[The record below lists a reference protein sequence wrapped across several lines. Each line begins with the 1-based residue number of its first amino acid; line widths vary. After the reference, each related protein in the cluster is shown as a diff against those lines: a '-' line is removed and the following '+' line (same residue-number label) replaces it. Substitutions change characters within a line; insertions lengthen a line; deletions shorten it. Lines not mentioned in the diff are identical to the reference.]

1 MRHQVLQN
9 CIYWNFKFLMPHC
22 EIMGG
27 NGLRG
32 YSDPRAN
39 AGVLSV
45 LCVVNDWTS
54 LSLCWVSKLGIT
66 SLWRCED
73 TVDMLREGVLG
84 CWAAALA
91 HAPGGGRAL
100 PFPALCL
107 SSSSAT
113 LCRGDHSDGISHRQ
127 YHLPHPVPSPTAS

>member
-1 MRHQVLQN
+1 
-9 CIYWNFKFLMPHC
+9 
-22 EIMGG
+22 MGG

-39 AGVLSV
+39 ADVLSV

-84 CWAAALA
+84 CWAVPWPTLLAAV
-91 HAPGGGRAL
+91 G
-100 PFPALCL
+100 PFPSLLC
-107 SSSSAT
+107 A
-113 LCRGDHSDGISHRQ
+113 
-127 YHLPHPVPSPTAS
+127 